1 MVQWLRRHALNAGG
15 TGSVTGQGIK
25 IPLATWCGQ
34 KEKKESFIYDQ
45 LVRKLWWKDSSLIV
59 VTLYFISG
67 LKSLKILLSV
77 LERVGIPMVFLLHRC
92 FAHFL
97 VFSRLDKV
105 NLLIATCQ
113 LLHNEFY
120 LHLSMSRFNQVH
132 FYLFIYLFIYFWLFW
147 IFIAAQPVV

>member
-1 MVQWLRRHALNAGG
+1 MVQWLRLHALNAGG
-15 TGSVTGQGIK
+15 MGPITGQGIK

-34 KEKKESFIYDQ
+34 KESFFYDQ
-45 LVRKLWWKDSSLIV
+45 LIRKLLWKDSSLIV

-77 LERVGIPMVFLLHRC
+77 LEHVGIPMVFLLHRC

-120 LHLSMSRFNQVH
+120 LHLSISRFNQVH
-132 FYLFIYLFIYFWLFW
+132 YLFIYLILAVLGLHCCSGCCL
-147 IFIAAQPVV
+147 IAE